1 LWRVQQTA
9 KKASRLLNNQTI
21 EALVDLI
28 IMKAETDQGDKAFDL
43 DDKPILMRQ
52 PLTTVT
58 NVAAQLMG
66 SLDTIEDAEKN

>member
-1 LWRVQQTA
+1 
-9 KKASRLLNNQTI
+9 
-21 EALVDLI
+21 
-28 IMKAETDQGDKAFDL
+28 MKAETDQGDKAFDL

-52 PLTTVT
+52 PLTTVS